1 MKKVLFIT
9 ANPKAANDSFSLTV
23 GQEFIEAYK
32 QENPA
37 DEVVTIDL
45 FEANVPMIDDEV
57 LEAWGKLAAGT
68 AFTDLSESQQAKV
81 GAMNANLEQFIEADR
96 YVFVT
101 PMWNFSYPPVVKA
114 YIDNLAV
121 AGRTFKYTENGP
133 VGLLEGKKA
142 LHIQATGGIYS
153 EGPAAAM
160 DFGHNHL
167 KAVLAFMGVTDVELL
182 AVEGMGAMPQQ
193 AEEIK
198 AAAIEKAKE
207 AAARFGKEAVTA

>member
-45 FEANVPMIDDEV
+45 FEANVPMIDGEV